1 METIMWKESFY
12 LTVFIS
18 RCAMHGVYNFIIF
31 FKNVLSD
38 LSSGH
43 APGFGERDHPR
54 KTFTPIA
61 VVRTSQPRFTDT
73 AKYVQCLNVH
83 ACKRNLS
90 GLLLLGI
97 FDENLMLDV
106 QILETDNLSNRSK
119 LV

>member
-1 METIMWKESFY
+1 M
-12 LTVFIS
+12 
-18 RCAMHGVYNFIIF
+18 
-31 FKNVLSD
+31 LSD

-43 APGFGERDHPR
+43 APGFGDRDHPR

-61 VVRTSQPRFTDT
+61 VVRTSQPRYTDT